1 MVDVVRLED
10 GSLAEHWNVIQ
21 DKAARE
27 TSKAGLFTF
36 GDKFP
41 DQAQSSSHVKTRRKR
56 TQNQFQIAREIKSA
70 PRREAS
76 GKSIGDKNGSNLQS
90 DRDNEARNFS
100 PCREACRGAG

>member
-41 DQAQSSSHVKTRRKR
+41 DQAQSSSHVKTRRNH

-70 PRREAS
+70 
-76 GKSIGDKNGSNLQS
+76 LQGE
-90 DRDNEARNFS
+90 RLRANQ
-100 PCREACRGAG
+100 